1 MHHARRRRQAVS
13 AVLAGQALARCVR
26 AAGTRAPHV
35 PRMSR
40 SEQTWCAAMKIE
52 LEISDVFVREAEMLA
67 ERLSSDREHV
77 TRDDVLVLAIG
88 SGQEPRSMSP
98 FRCI

>member
-1 MHHARRRRQAVS
+1 
-13 AVLAGQALARCVR
+13 
-26 AAGTRAPHV
+26 
-35 PRMSR
+35 MSR

-88 SGQEPRSMSP
+88 SGLNAIAIDVINELTESER
-98 FRCI
+98 REDLRNLGR